1 MTDKSEKQQLTD
13 RVVALVE
20 AAKKAGADASDAVV
34 VRGYSKS
41 VSVRLG
47 KVENTEASESDDMS
61 LRVFVGKRVAS
72 VSAPANADPM
82 PLAERAVSMAKAS
95 PEDPYQG
102 LAERGRL
109 ARSIADLDAIMDD
122 FSSGQRGSLRLA
134 CTSSA
139 LTGRLP
145 ELLAKFAGKY
155 PGIEI
160 AISEMGAAKALL
172 SLDEG
177 QADIAIVSDNY
188 DFSRFEIRPF
198 EDERV
203 WVLVPPEHEL
213 AASIEPRRSV
223 NFDAVIPHAIVG
235 IHHAG
240 SLDRLLSEAAEK
252 LGHPLNEALRVE
264 SFPALVRMVEAGF
277 GIGFLRSTSLHLL
290 AGTDLVCAP
299 LAEPWAMRKLLVARR
314 KSSPLSAAM
323 KSFVSLAAETYLPSA

>member
-1 MTDKSEKQQLTD
+1 MAPFDSVTARLILLLAETGSIGRAAEREGIASSAVSRRVSDLEARLGVVLFDRSAHGVKLT
-13 RVVALVE
+13 
-20 AAKKAGADASDAVV
+20 KAGEAYADGCRTV
-34 VRGYSKS
+34 
-41 VSVRLG
+41 L
-47 KVENTEASESDDMS
+47 
-61 LRVFVGKRVAS
+61 
-72 VSAPANADPM
+72 
-82 PLAERAVSMAKAS
+82 
-95 PEDPYQG
+95 
-102 LAERGRL
+102 
-109 ARSIADLDAIMDD
+109 RSIADLDAIMAD

-145 ELLAKFAGKY
+145 ELLAKFAARQ

-172 SLDEG
+172 ALDEG

-198 EDERV
+198 EDERI
-203 WVLVPPEHEL
+203 WVLAPPDHPL
-213 AASIEPRRSV
+213 ASEIKPRKSIAFE
-223 NFDAVIPHAIVG
+223 AVLRHPVIG

-240 SLDRLLSEAAEK
+240 SLDRLLTEAAGK
-252 LGHPLNEALRVE
+252 SGGALTEALRVE

-299 LAEPWAMRKLLVARR
+299 LAEPWAMRQLLVARR

-323 KSFVSLAAETYLPSA
+323 KSFIALAGETYLPSA

>member
-1 MTDKSEKQQLTD
+1 MAPFDSVTARLILLLAETGSIGRAAEREGIASSAVSRRVSDLEGRLGVVLFDRSAHGVKLT
-13 RVVALVE
+13 
-20 AAKKAGADASDAVV
+20 KAG
-34 VRGYSKS
+34 
-41 VSVRLG
+41 
-47 KVENTEASESDDMS
+47 EAYAGGCRTV
-61 LRVFVGKRVAS
+61 L
-72 VSAPANADPM
+72 
-82 PLAERAVSMAKAS
+82 
-95 PEDPYQG
+95 
-102 LAERGRL
+102 
-109 ARSIADLDAIMDD
+109 RSIADLDAIMDD

-213 AASIEPRRSV
+213 AASMEPRKSV
-223 NFDAVIPHAIVG
+223 SFDTVVPHSIVG

-240 SLDRLLSEAAEK
+240 SLDRLLSEAAKK
-252 LGHPLNEALRVE
+252 LGRPLNEALRVE

-299 LAEPWAMRKLLVARR
+299 LSEPWAMRKLLVARR

-323 KSFVSLAAETYLPSA
+323 KSFVSLAAETYLPSV

>member
-1 MTDKSEKQQLTD
+1 MAPFDSVTARLILLLAETGSIGRAAEREGIASSAVSRRVSDLEGRLGVVLFDRSAHGVKLT
-13 RVVALVE
+13 
-20 AAKKAGADASDAVV
+20 KAG
-34 VRGYSKS
+34 
-41 VSVRLG
+41 
-47 KVENTEASESDDMS
+47 EAYAGGCRTV
-61 LRVFVGKRVAS
+61 L
-72 VSAPANADPM
+72 
-82 PLAERAVSMAKAS
+82 
-95 PEDPYQG
+95 
-102 LAERGRL
+102 
-109 ARSIADLDAIMDD
+109 RSIADLDAIMDD

-213 AASIEPRRSV
+213 AASMEPRKSV
-223 NFDAVIPHAIVG
+223 SFDTVVPHSIVG

-240 SLDRLLSEAAEK
+240 SLDRLLSEAAKK

-299 LAEPWAMRKLLVARR
+299 LSEPWAMRKLLVARR

-323 KSFVSLAAETYLPSA
+323 KSFVSLAAETYLPSV